1 MTGMDIR
8 LIKAFCTVYE
18 EGSINRAAMRLH
30 VAQPSISVSI
40 RSLEADLRTTLFER
54 SAAGTTPTPKAHA
67 LYIQMTKILAD
78 IEVARKSARGEL
90 QDFSGPLRFGLP
102 PVLIKGI
109 LPGFLPRFLADHPN
123 LSVRIAE
130 GLPQRLTD
138 LTLAGE
144 IDFAVVTSPPI
155 DGRLVGRRIA
165 AEPFL
170 LISSIGNPIIPRGS
184 VDLMTLPP
192 FKLALPWARNS
203 LRNTLDRFIDG
214 NSLPVSHTI
223 DMDTTHS
230 ILDLVRLSEWL
241 TLLPVTSVMGEF
253 DRFMLRPLAHPG
265 MLAEY
270 FVINSARGVLPASA
284 HSFIEE
290 IVKGLAISAHAWS
303 LHSSGPG

>member
-1 MTGMDIR
+1 MDIR
-8 LIKAFCTVYE
+8 LIKAFCAVYE
-18 EGSINRAAMRLH
+18 EGSINRAALRLR
-30 VAQPSISVSI
+30 VAQPSISVSV
-40 RSLEADLRTTLFER
+40 RSLEVDLRTTLFER

-67 LYIQMTKILAD
+67 LYIRLSKILAD
-78 IEVARKSARGEL
+78 IEVARKSALGEL
-90 QDFSGPLRFGLP
+90 QDFSGPLRVGLP

-109 LPGFLPRFLADHPN
+109 LPGFLPQFLADHPN

-170 LISSIGNPIIPRGS
+170 LISSVGNPIIPRGP
-184 VDLMTLPP
+184 VDLTALPP

-203 LRNTLDRFIDG
+203 LRNTLDRFIDS

-241 TLLPVTSVMGEF
+241 SLLPVTSVMGEF
-253 DRFMLRPLAHPG
+253 ERFTLRPITHPG

-270 FVINSARGVLPASA
+270 FVINSAQGVLPASA

-290 IVKGLAISAHAWS
+290 IVKGFAISAQAWS
-303 LHSSGPG
+303 LHSNTQS